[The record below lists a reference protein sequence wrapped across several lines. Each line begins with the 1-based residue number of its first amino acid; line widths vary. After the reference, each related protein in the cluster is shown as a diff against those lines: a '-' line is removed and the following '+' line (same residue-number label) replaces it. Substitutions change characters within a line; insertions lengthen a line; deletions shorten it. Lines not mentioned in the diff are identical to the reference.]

1 MPTNIFMHFY
11 ELHNIYVCRSYCV
24 YMYRQWCSSIVPG
37 LSSGILWA
45 AGNIMSVHASWFLG
59 KYVLSICH
67 THSWYVLIIFL
78 YMKHTCIYA
87 CYFYNTYIIST
98 HTDMC
103 CMERALEHLL
113 FQETNL
119 FDGKSRNCIRVA
131 CGLPVIILGFVVY

>member
-1 MPTNIFMHFY
+1 MMTTNFIMHNALVISHPY
-11 ELHNIYVCRSYCV
+11 
-24 YMYRQWCSSIVPG
+24 YMYMCRQWCSWIVPE
-37 LSSGILWA
+37 LSSGVLWA

-67 THSWYVLIIFL
+67 THLWYVLIIFL
-78 YMKHTCIYA
+78 YMKQHTCIYA

-103 CMERALEHLL
+103 CIQRALEHLL